1 MLTSIFVSLAMV
13 LAFCGNSADQKA
25 QTPASTTTTELSL
38 NRTNDGQ
45 RVTAKVGQPIVVTLQ
60 TIGPGRYGT
69 PQISSFAVRFE
80 GSAFAL
86 PREQNPGGPKQV
98 YRFTAT
104 AEGKAQV
111 RIPHTDSNPTVTFT
125 IRVTKP

>member
-1 MLTSIFVSLAMV
+1 MLTSILVSLAMV
-13 LAFCGNSADQKA
+13 FSYCGNPADQKA
-25 QTPASTTTTELSL
+25 QTAPSTTPTELSL

-60 TIGPGRYGT
+60 TIGPGRYST
-69 PQISSFAVRFE
+69 PQISSHAVRFE
-80 GSAFAL
+80 GSAFAP
-86 PREQNPGGPKQV
+86 PRERNPGGPKQV

-104 AEGKAQV
+104 AEGEAQV
-111 RIPHTDSNPTVTFT
+111 RIPHTDSNPTITFT